1 MSLFEKLSILL
12 SSVFVCGVLKKD
24 VCFGVMIDYVE
35 SFRHQL
41 NVTSR
46 EEMSTSIQYPSS
58 CSRTDSAA
66 HWSKILGIV

>member
-12 SSVFVCGVLKKD
+12 SSVFLWGVLKKD

-35 SFRHQL
+35 IFRQQL

-46 EEMSTSIQYPSS
+46 EEFRLVFNIQVLTPGLIPLRIGVRY
-58 CSRTDSAA
+58 
-66 HWSKILGIV
+66 